1 MRSLATCYSEHAI
14 KVSDSYCS
22 GPSSNQSYLS
32 PNQTPSIPDA
42 VTCIYKV
49 KLSSPSGKTLFIN
62 LTWCKELLTQ
72 GLITIYVSDTIS
84 CPSSRNNNANSHFL
98 GKVKGSATFQSCNSK
113 IEVYWDLSSA
123 YYDTGP
129 EPISGFYVVVL
140 VDSELGLVLGEMEDE
155 EETSDDH
162 EWFKRKSLA
171 MKSSLVSRSEHF
183 SGNAIYSTKAQ
194 FSDSGMAHDILI
206 KCSGDHEGGSR
217 NPPVLSV
224 CIDNKTIFQVKR
236 LKWNFRGNQTI
247 FLDGLLVDMMWDL
260 HDWFF
265 KESSSGS
272 AVFMFRTRSGLDSR
286 LWLEEKNLGQKGQDK
301 AEFSLLICACK
312 NPG

>member
-1 MRSLATCYSEHAI
+1 MRRLATCYSEHAI

-22 GPSSNQSYLS
+22 GPSNQSYLS
-32 PNQTPSIPDA
+32 PNQSPSIA
-42 VTCIYKV
+42 NAISCIYKV
-49 KLSSPSGKTLFIN
+49 KLSSQKVFLIT
-62 LTWCKELLTQ
+62 LTWCKKLLSQ
-72 GLITIYVSDTIS
+72 FFSINITDSN
-84 CPSSRNNNANSHFL
+84 SSSSKFNPNSNSHFL
-98 GKVKGSATFQSCNSK
+98 KKITGSKTFQSCNSK

-129 EPISGFYVVVL
+129 EPVSGFYVVVL
-140 VDSELGLVLGEMEDE
+140 VDSEIGLILGEEANNIITE
-155 EETSDDH
+155 GP
-162 EWFKRKSLA
+162 KIKSPPPL
-171 MKSSLVSRSEHF
+171 KSSLISRIEQF
-183 SGNAIYSTKAQ
+183 SGNAIYSSKAQ
-194 FSDSGMAHDILI
+194 FCDSGAEHDIVI
-206 KCSGDHEGGSR
+206 KFSGDEDGSK
-217 NPPVLSV
+217 NPVFSL
-224 CIDNKTIFQVKR
+224 CIDNKMIFQVKR

-265 KESSSGS
+265 KEVSGY

-286 LWLEEKNLGQKGQDK
+286 LWLEEKNLEQKGQDR